1 LLSKSITDPAVV
13 AAGLSKLPYPGFT
26 GTLAQSLREFPQ
38 FLNVYSRNTGQGQT
52 WYDSAQFKVERRL
65 GDWQM
70 EASYVR
76 SKTLGLLTY
85 RQIFSQT
92 QVYPQDMFN
101 LNQSKSYLAFDQPNV
116 FNFLNSYRLPF
127 GKGKKFL
134 ANSGRLM
141 NLVVGDWTIA
151 DDHNYHSGSLIPL
164 TCTNTL
170 GNGVLFTDARMCNEN
185 GGPILTG
192 QSRTSLNPNNPASLY
207 FAAAAFSI
215 PGQYSFGTSS
225 QYNSKF
231 RQPPVFNDNF
241 ALIKQLILVT
251 KGDEAVRLQLRAD
264 ANNMFNR
271 TNFAVNGTVGNANF
285 GRATGPQDGPRII
298 TMGLRL
304 YF

>member
-1 LLSKSITDPAVV
+1 
-13 AAGLSKLPYPGFT
+13 
-26 GTLAQSLREFPQ
+26 
-38 FLNVYSRNTGQGQT
+38 
-52 WYDSAQFKVERRL
+52 
-65 GDWQM
+65 
-70 EASYVR
+70 
-76 SKTLGLLTY
+76 
-85 RQIFSQT
+85 
-92 QVYPQDMFN
+92 
-101 LNQSKSYLAFDQPNV
+101 
-116 FNFLNSYRLPF
+116 
-127 GKGKKFL
+127 
-134 ANSGRLM
+134 
-141 NLVVGDWTIA
+141 LVVGVWTIS